1 MSLTL
6 PIPAVPWPVLA
17 FPETMEATN
26 QEDSES
32 TVTSF
37 EDENTENFCENPT
50 RDTLAEGLVGLF
62 KPAIDV
68 LEERV
73 SATQES
79 QAKLHAQLDTLL
91 VEIKKI
97 QETQKASVDL
107 TDYVRKLI
115 NVKHKVTLV
124 TNILQGTQ
132 DRLGKLHQQI
142 DKEKLRRRTLL
153 DSELPTSF
161 PHLNLDSTSG
171 SSTL

>member
-1 MSLTL
+1 MD
-6 PIPAVPWPVLA
+6 A
-17 FPETMEATN
+17 N
-26 QEDSES
+26 NREDSES

-62 KPAIDV
+62 KPALDV
-68 LEERV
+68 LDERV
-73 SATQES
+73 TATKDS
-79 QAKLHAQLDTLL
+79 QAKLNTQLDLL
-91 VEIKKI
+91 LIEIKKI

-142 DKEKLRRRTLL
+142 DKERIRRSTLL
-153 DSELPTSF
+153 DSELPTSA
-161 PHLNLDSTSG
+161 PHLNLANS
-171 SSTL
+171 SSTTPSS

>member
-1 MSLTL
+1 
-6 PIPAVPWPVLA
+6 
-17 FPETMEATN
+17 MEVN
-26 QEDSES
+26 KEDSES

-73 SATQES
+73 TATQES
-79 QAKLHAQLDTLL
+79 QAKLHAQLDVLL

-97 QETQKASVDL
+97 QETQKSSVDL

-132 DRLGKLHQQI
+132 VGLLLTKKLCG
-142 DKEKLRRRTLL
+142 
-153 DSELPTSF
+153 F
-161 PHLNLDSTSG
+161 Y
-171 SSTL
+171 

>member
-1 MSLTL
+1 
-6 PIPAVPWPVLA
+6 
-17 FPETMEATN
+17 MESHTN
-26 QEDSES
+26 EDSES

-62 KPAIDV
+62 KPAVDL

-73 SATQES
+73 TATQES
-79 QAKLHAQLDTLL
+79 QAKLHTQLDLLL

-97 QETQKASVDL
+97 QETQKSSVDL

-124 TNILQGTQ
+124 TNILQTTQ
-132 DRLGKLHQQI
+132 VRVK
-142 DKEKLRRRTLL
+142 
-153 DSELPTSF
+153 SF
-161 PHLNLDSTSG
+161 NTVFTD
-171 SSTL
+171 

>member
-1 MSLTL
+1 M
-6 PIPAVPWPVLA
+6 ADK
-17 FPETMEATN
+17 
-26 QEDSES
+26 EDTDS

-50 RDTLAEGLVGLF
+50 RDNLAEGLVGLF

-79 QAKLHAQLDTLL
+79 QAKLNAQLDLL
-91 VEIKKI
+91 LTEIKKI
-97 QETQKASVDL
+97 QDTQKSSVDL

-124 TNILQGTQ
+124 TNILQATQ
-132 DRLGKLHQQI
+132 VH
-142 DKEKLRRRTLL
+142 T
-153 DSELPTSF
+153 
-161 PHLNLDSTSG
+161 
-171 SSTL
+171 

>member
-1 MSLTL
+1 
-6 PIPAVPWPVLA
+6 
-17 FPETMEATN
+17 MESHTN
-26 QEDSES
+26 EDSES

-62 KPAIDV
+62 KPAVDL

-73 SATQES
+73 TATQES
-79 QAKLHAQLDTLL
+79 QAKLHTQLDLLL

-97 QETQKASVDL
+97 QETQKSSVDL

-124 TNILQGTQ
+124 TNILQTTQ
-132 DRLGKLHQQI
+132 VRVK
-142 DKEKLRRRTLL
+142 
-153 DSELPTSF
+153 S
-161 PHLNLDSTSG
+161 LNLDSSLTH
-171 SSTL
+171 SSSRTALQNYTNR

>member
-1 MSLTL
+1 MDEVTK
-6 PIPAVPWPVLA
+6 
-17 FPETMEATN
+17 
-26 QEDSES
+26 EDSES

-68 LEERV
+68 LEERIT
-73 SATQES
+73 ATQDS
-79 QAKLHAQLDTLL
+79 QAKLNSQLDSLL

-97 QETQKASVDL
+97 QETQKSSVDL

-132 DRLGKLHQQI
+132 V
-142 DKEKLRRRTLL
+142 RRSLILLAKWLINYNSEYSRTAY
-153 DSELPTSF
+153 
-161 PHLNLDSTSG
+161 LNSTNK
-171 SSTL
+171 

>member
-1 MSLTL
+1 MDS
-6 PIPAVPWPVLA
+6 VKK
-17 FPETMEATN
+17 E
-26 QEDSES
+26 EDSES

-37 EDENTENFCENPT
+37 EDENTENFCDNPT

-73 SATQES
+73 SATQVS
-79 QAKLHAQLDTLL
+79 QAKLNTQLDLLL

-97 QETQKASVDL
+97 QETQKSSLDL
-107 TDYVRKLI
+107 SDYVRKLI
-115 NVKHKVTLV
+115 NVKHKVALV

-132 DRLGKLHQQI
+132 DRLGKLHKQI
-142 DKEKLRRRTLL
+142 DKEKIRRRTLL

-161 PHLNLDSTSG
+161 PHLNLDNSG
-171 SSTL
+171 GTSTL